1 MLKNFRWAAIWAFC
15 ILVLCLI
22 PGSTLPEWDW
32 FSLLDLDKLVHAG
45 MFGVLT
51 VLLADALRK
60 RDTLSRYVLM
70 ACVLSIVYGAATEFI
85 QGMEA
90 LGRRTDPGDLVANGI
105 GALIGAA
112 YVRWRQCKGKPIV
125 PLTFLR

>member
-1 MLKNFRWAAIWAFC
+1 MLKNFRWAVIWAFC

-22 PGSTLPEWDW
+22 PGSTLPDWEW

-45 MFGVLT
+45 MFAALAI
-51 VLLADALRK
+51 LLADALRK
-60 RDTLSRYVLM
+60 RDALSRYVLM
-70 ACVLSIVYGAATEFI
+70 ACVLSIAYGAATEFM

-105 GALIGAA
+105 GALIGAG
-112 YVRWRQCKGKPIV
+112 YVRWRQSRGKAIV